1 MTKRIRKSF
10 PLIYHLVKTSEH
22 MFTHL
27 VCTFLCL
34 ICILLN
40 LFTTLEQGL
49 GAISLESSTIQL
61 LTQD

>member
-10 PLIYHLVKTSEH
+10 PLIYHLVKTSKH
-22 MFTHL
+22 MFTHM

-34 ICILLN
+34 ICTLWN
-40 LFTTLEQGL
+40 LFATLEQGL
-49 GAISLESSTIQL
+49 WAISLESSTIQL